1 MVTWKSVCVTCM
13 KRSSAS
19 KLALNKVRD
28 DVFTKYLGKSDQV
41 VSVLNG
47 INLGPLPLK
56 IHSERAH
63 YQAINGRTHI

>member
-1 MVTWKSVCVTCM
+1 M

-19 KLALNKVRD
+19 KLVLNKVRD

-47 INLGPLPLK
+47 INLGLLPLK

-63 YQAINGRTHI
+63 Y